1 MDYFVSHCVSF
12 DEEGGSTGMN
22 QYLRT
27 LKACF
32 IKEVRVLKRTPQKL
46 VLVTLL
52 PLMFF
57 LGFSMLMGGVY
68 YGEGVATALVIEEQN
83 PSYYTNGFIEI
94 LGQYDEIPPRLN
106 PITMDAETAN
116 SMFLNG
122 EILLVITIPEG
133 FENALTNNLTTSVNI
148 QVANIHEDLTKNLRM
163 PVIRKLDIFYH
174 EYLSNDSLVD
184 FEMENL
190 RDFTPP
196 RLAYMGWTISIY
208 AVMVSGMFIAGSTV
222 TQEFEQRTLDEIRLS
237 GKSPSAIYVGKMLSS
252 VSVSYIAPVFLFLLS
267 YILFGV
273 WPNGDVLV
281 YLVLTLPLAIFS
293 AGIGLIAGAVFRN
306 AVFIVPVAAL
316 VGIFYWI
323 TGGGI
328 APLELVGVGFGS
340 VNEYLPI
347 SNVYRSIIRMFVEG
361 TYNSLLVDVSM
372 ISAFALVFAIIS
384 PSITNRLV
392 QVDFSRK
399 IQEIRNRRKQE

>member
-1 MDYFVSHCVSF
+1 
-12 DEEGGSTGMN
+12 MN